1 MMMESNEEK
10 QLDID
15 NKLIISAEQASAR
28 AEKPV
33 NEEIKSSAYNSAN
46 DTGNSNEDLGLSP
59 DDNPETN
66 LDEYDLEA
74 LNGEDMESDDL

>member
-1 MMMESNEEK
+1 MESNEEK

-15 NKLIISAEQASAR
+15 NKLILSAEQALTTP
-28 AEKPV
+28 EKPV
-33 NEEIKSSAYNSAN
+33 NEEIKSEAYNSAN
-46 DTGNSNEDLGLSP
+46 DTGNSNEDLELSP

-66 LDEYDLEA
+66 VDEYDLEA